1 MVGFEIYQQVS
12 RKHSRRQGTATEWT
26 LCGRVPRNE
35 ILQSL
40 YINLKDV
47 SVRPLIV
54 NDSAYP
60 ISLGL

>member
-1 MVGFEIYQQVS
+1 MVGFEIYQRVFQEAFTTP
-12 RKHSRRQGTATEWT
+12 GTATEWT

-35 ILQSL
+35 ILEGP

-47 SVRPLIV
+47 SVGPLIV
-54 NDSAYP
+54 GDSAYP